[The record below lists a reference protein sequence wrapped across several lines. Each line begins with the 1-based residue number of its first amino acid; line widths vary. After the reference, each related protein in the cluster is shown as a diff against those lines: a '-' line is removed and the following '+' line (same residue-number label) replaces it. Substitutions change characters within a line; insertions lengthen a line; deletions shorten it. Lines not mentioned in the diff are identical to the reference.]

1 MKKNSAEIKSP
12 TPQDSSVTVMDSVS
26 ADSIAHIADSL
37 SKYEEYTN
45 HEGDVIE
52 APKHDAPNQ
61 AKLDSIKAA
70 KAKKKKG

>member
-1 MKKNSAEIKSP
+1 MRKNSTEVKSA
-12 TPQDSSVTVMDSVS
+12 TPQDSSVTVMDSVG
-26 ADSIAHIADSL
+26 ADSIVHIADSL
-37 SKYEEYTN
+37 SKDEKYTN
-45 HEGDVIE
+45 HDGDVIE